1 LHPIPVKRVVFSYLS
16 AKKSPM
22 QNPQE
27 SIYSIPARFRS
38 MENLHIVFW
47 IIKDMSWCM
56 DWKVLAIAMIVPTL
70 LVAIFNSWR
79 TRHIHSELAHNLAVA
94 FWICANSTWM
104 IMEFI
109 KQDKTIF
116 LGWLTGKQLSMIPF
130 IIGSL
135 ILIRYYLIQRPTEIK
150 LKQTTI
156 R

>member
-1 LHPIPVKRVVFSYLS
+1 
-16 AKKSPM
+16 M

-38 MENLHIVFW
+38 IENLHIVFW

-130 IIGSL
+130 TIGSL